1 MISKVFINQSQIIK
15 LSNNNNLEQE
25 YEIYKKI
32 KRDKNLNIPQLLHFY
47 SINDI
52 NCLVVENVGISLDKL
67 NFNLSM
73 SQILK
78 MYNDIKKTIDYL
90 KNLKIVHRDIKPSN
104 ITFKNNNFYL
114 IDYNLAAEYNDV
126 KTYFFGNWEFCS
138 LSILKNKINNKPLNL
153 SVVVNN
159 DFISLVYVSLFLY
172 INKLLWSISNPKDKF
187 NLCQKSFIDVVKRF
201 EEVYDVEAKFI
212 LFLFNELKKYN
223 LDYR

>member
-1 MISKVFINQSQIIK
+1 MISKVFINQNQIIK
-15 LSNNNNLEQE
+15 LSNNNNLNQE

-32 KRDKNLNIPQLLHFY
+32 QRDKNLNIPRLLHFY

-52 NCLVVENVGISLDKL
+52 NCLIIENVGVSLDKL
-67 NFNLSM
+67 NFNFST

-78 MYNDIKKTIDYL
+78 MYNDIRKTIDYL
-90 KNLKIVHRDIKPSN
+90 KSLKIVHRDIKPSN
-104 ITFKNNNFYL
+104 ITLKNNNFYL
-114 IDYNLAAEYNDV
+114 IDYNLAAKYNNI

-138 LSILKNKINNKPLNL
+138 LSILRNKINNKSLNL
-153 SVVVNN
+153 SVVINN

-172 INKLLWSISNPKDKF
+172 TNKLLWSISNPKDKF
-187 NLCQKSFIDVVKRF
+187 NLCQKSFIDIVKRF
-201 EEVYDVEAKFI
+201 EEVYNMNDKFI